1 MRDSAIS
8 HETRIIPSGF
18 ALGAFDVRSVSKD
31 NQETKP
37 PPVVYDLFVAV
48 DDPIE
53 ALEKQLEL
61 EDSSSS
67 NIGRALLTTLQLL
80 PLPWPLSA
88 AVDALDKQIDN
99 DRYERLKV
107 YVQTIADT
115 VKAVQ
120 ERTDQHDRRLDDIEA
135 AQRTERTCKLL
146 AEGARTV
153 AGTRSISRVVRI
165 GIVLARGVTEEKL
178 PDEDEIEEMMR
189 IARELKEQDIDYLE
203 ELVRIY
209 GETVK
214 RNGRVDRYTAFQLW
228 VNGSWGE
235 RSDPE
240 IDSVCSKLG
249 SFGLVASIPGNNT
262 LNVMADQQ
270 NRYVLLPKGLRFAEL
285 IKRVD
290 QPW

>member
-1 MRDSAIS
+1 MPGVI
-8 HETRIIPSGF
+8 
-18 ALGAFDVRSVSKD
+18 DVRIACCGLQGTSH
-31 NQETKP
+31 
-37 PPVVYDLFVAV
+37 PPVMYDFVVAI

-67 NIGRALLTTLQLL
+67 NIGRALLTKLQLL

-88 AVDALDKQIDN
+88 AVDALDKQIEN

-107 YVQTIADT
+107 FVQTIADT
-115 VKAVQ
+115 MKAVQ
-120 ERTDQHDRRLDDIEA
+120 RRTDQHNRRLDDIEA
-135 AQRTERTCKLL
+135 TQRTERTCKLL
-146 AEGARTV
+146 AEGARRV

-189 IARELKEQDIDYLE
+189 IARELTEQDIDYLK

-228 VNGSWGE
+228 VNGRWGE
-235 RSDPE
+235 SRNPE
-240 IDSVCSKLG
+240 IDSVCSKLE
-249 SFGLVASIPGNNT
+249 SFGLVASVPGNNT
-262 LNVMADQQ
+262 LNVMADVQ
-270 NRYVLLPKGLRFAEL
+270 NRYVLLPQGLRFAEL
-285 IKRVD
+285 IKQVD
-290 QPW
+290 